1 MREWLT
7 VISFFFPPFSFN
19 SLVGLALHNRRFNF
33 SQPTRRYHNY
43 LVYMVMVKL
52 GHVKSLFCLTR
63 SCFIFPELLLSLCHF
78 HWISQHSSWGAGTI
92 VNCSRKKR
100 TWNSNHFHEKE
111 MSEHA
116 SWAFFRGGFWSK
128 LIAIVDYTSTGK
140 IILLCKCTCCMC
152 EYEICLARKKQE
164 CMIRI
169 FCFTSIRSEL
179 PPEQL

>member
-1 MREWLT
+1 MW
-7 VISFFFPPFSFN
+7 S
-19 SLVGLALHNRRFNF
+19 H
-33 SQPTRRYHNY
+33 
-43 LVYMVMVKL
+43 
-52 GHVKSLFCLTR
+52 CLTR
-63 SCFIFPELLLSLCHF
+63 SCFIFPELLLSLCQF

-92 VNCSRKKR
+92 VNCSRKKGL
-100 TWNSNHFHEKE
+100 WNSNHFHEKE

-128 LIAIVDYTSTGK
+128 LIAIVDYISTGK

-152 EYEICLARKKQE
+152 EYETCLARKKQE

-179 PPEQL
+179 PPEQLLLFDSVTFVLRVEKSQVQLMTFDSFHWRLLSNSMTCSVTP